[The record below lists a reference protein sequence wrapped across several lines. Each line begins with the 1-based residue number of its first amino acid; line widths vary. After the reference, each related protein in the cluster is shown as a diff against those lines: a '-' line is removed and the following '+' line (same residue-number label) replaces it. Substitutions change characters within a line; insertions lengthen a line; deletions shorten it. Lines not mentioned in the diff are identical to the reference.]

1 MPGHKN
7 LTRRHI
13 LRRAALALPAAPLV
27 VRASSLGLGGAVPP
41 SDRVT
46 MACIGTGWMGM
57 NDVNSFLDE
66 PLAQVVAVC
75 DIDRRHLE
83 EAKAAVKAKYGND
96 SCAAYH
102 NFEDVLA
109 RQDIDAVMLA
119 VPDHWHGVLSVA
131 AARAGKDIYGEKP
144 LARFFSEGLAIVDAV
159 ERYGRVW
166 QTGSWQRSEAR
177 FRQACEI
184 VRNGL
189 LGKPSRVEVVLPAG
203 LPDFD
208 DLGHLDTPCPPPPE
222 LDYKRWLGP
231 APDAP
236 YCPARVHKTWRWNL
250 DYGGGMLLDWVGHH
264 VDTAHWG
271 LGLDH
276 TGPVEVEAT
285 GEFVSPNRVWDAPS
299 AFTVKARYA
308 SGLEMVIVNED
319 EKTPRGVKFI
329 GEEGWL
335 WVDRSGTDAD
345 PKSLLTARIP
355 PSGVHLEVSPGH
367 YRQFLQCVRT
377 RRKTL
382 TPPAVA
388 LRSATPGY
396 LGLISILVGRKLR
409 WDPARQEIVGDP
421 EAARLLSRPVR
432 GPWHL

>member
-1 MPGHKN
+1 MQAS
-7 LTRRHI
+7 RVVS
-13 LRRAALALPAAPLV
+13 RRAILKRALMGASVPMVA
-27 VRASSLGLGGAVPP
+27 RASALGLGGAVPP
-41 SDRVT
+41 SSRIT
-46 MACIGTGWMGM
+46 IACIGTGWMGM
-57 NDVNSFLDE
+57 NNVNTFLDE
-66 PLAQVVAVC
+66 PAAQVVAVC
-75 DIDRRHLE
+75 DVDRRHLE
-83 EAKAAVKAKYGND
+83 EAKAAVDKKYGNHD
-96 SCAAYH
+96 CATYH

-109 RQDIDAVMLA
+109 RSDVDAVMLA
-119 VPDHWHGVLSVA
+119 LPDHWHGVASVA

-144 LARFFSEGLAIVDAV
+144 LARFFAEGRAIVEAV

-166 QTGSWQRSEAR
+166 QTGSWQRSEPR

-189 LGKPSRVEVVLPAG
+189 LGKVRRVEVVLPAG

-208 DLGHLDTPCPPPPE
+208 NLGHLDQPVPPPPH
-222 LDYKRWLGP
+222 LDYERWLGP
-231 APDAP
+231 APRAP

-276 TGPVEVEAT
+276 TGPVEVEGT

-299 AFTVKARYA
+299 AFRVRAKYPE
-308 SGLEMVIVNED
+308 GVEMLIVNED
-319 EKTPRGVKFI
+319 EKNPRGVKFI

-335 WVDRSGTDAD
+335 WVDRGGMEAS
-345 PKSLLTARIP
+345 PKSLLAARIP
-355 PSGVHLEVSPGH
+355 PNGVRLEISPGH
-367 YRQFLQCVRT
+367 YRQFLECVRT
-377 RRKTL
+377 RRRTL
-382 TPPAVA
+382 SPPDVA

-396 LGLISILVGRKLR
+396 LGLISILVGRKIR
-409 WDPARQEIVGDP
+409 WDPVKQEILGDP
-421 EAARLLSRPVR
+421 EAARLLARPLR